1 MEHGPWEEGGD
12 LGRMRG
18 IAKHRH
24 HVGPRTL
31 DMDAVDCIG
40 RVPFTLLAD
49 LRLARF
55 GGLDAAELQMMRA
68 QDLKQAQGVAKVKLS
83 LETEEE
89 PPTDGSDMLAREAR
103 HCHSNR
109 GQNRVARYCHEDH
122 DPDRAAAAIHHSRRA
137 RARGSGRSG

>member
-1 MEHGPWEEGGD
+1 
-12 LGRMRG
+12 
-18 IAKHRH
+18 
-24 HVGPRTL
+24 
-31 DMDAVDCIG
+31 MDAVDCIG

-89 PPTDGSDMLAREAR
+89 PPTDGEWYVGEGSEAL
-103 HCHSNR
+103 SF
-109 GQNRVARYCHEDH
+109 E
-122 DPDRAAAAIHHSRRA
+122 PWPE
-137 RARGSGRSG
+137 